1 MYKLS
6 FKKKWNQE
14 GSYFKQ
20 TGGQI
25 QTSTLLNETILFKN
39 IRLLYT
45 IQILDTLCILLDI

>member
-6 FKKKWNQE
+6 FLKKWNQE